1 MSREVSND
9 FNIEDLKS
17 FVGGDAAKRYAA
29 SAAIMEQYGDSEM
42 ADTLK
47 LLSSQM
53 DFVNEDEAS
62 DAINRTQ
69 TKLNELIKAR
79 KQRHASGYIKM
90 IQDSDVEVM
99 SSGIVTEPH
108 AFDPL
113 TSSYKKNG
121 LFDPDIFGG
130 EGKIP
135 VMETADSDM
144 PYDMLGNA
152 MGHIELPV
160 HVVRPDDFIVVSC
173 LLSMTR
179 ENIER
184 VVRFSRYV
192 VIRSSEPDLYKVG
205 QVLTESE
212 YQEAMTANI
221 DGLEIG
227 MGGDAIYK
235 MLCNLNYPDHPERL
249 AFTKIPVI
257 APKYRPM
264 TYIKDKDKYTSA
276 DLNEVYEDVL
286 VKSNRVRKYIS
297 MGVPSIILRN
307 ESRILQD
314 TVAKFEEMV
323 SATLS
328 EYAPRIR
335 HCRRIPVE
343 LLNQLFF
350 AHRHNLLTL
359 PKPVDTKRSEIE
371 SLHIYPETVFEMKNG
386 VKTEISFTEVLETCN
401 NSICDY
407 TSNNIIMCPADEELS
422 EEDQKLADEI
432 AEHHNKMNDI
442 LDKVQAGAKEQREKF
457 IVVYDNELGMYKPFV
472 KTTA

>member
-9 FNIEDLKS
+9 FNFENLKNLAGS
-17 FVGGDAAKRYAA
+17 DAAGRYSA
-29 SAAIMEQYGDSEM
+29 SAIIMEKYGDTEM
-42 ADTLK
+42 AETLK
-47 LLSSQM
+47 LLSAQM
-53 DFVNEDEAS
+53 DFANEDEAS

-69 TKLNELIKAR
+69 TKLNDLIKAR

-90 IQDSDVEVM
+90 IQDSDVESM
-99 SSGIVTEPH
+99 SSGVVTEPYG
-108 AFDPL
+108 FDPF
-113 TSSYKKNG
+113 TSSYNKNG

-144 PYDMLGNA
+144 PYDMFGNA

-160 HVVRPDDFIVVSC
+160 HVVRPDDFIIVSC
-173 LLSMTR
+173 LLSMTT
-179 ENIER
+179 ENVES
-184 VVRFSRYV
+184 VVGFSRYV

-205 QVLTESE
+205 QVLTEKE
-212 YQEAMTANI
+212 YQEIMAANI

-235 MLCNLNYPDHPERL
+235 MLCDLNYPDHPERL

-264 TYIKDKDKYTSA
+264 AYVKDQDKYTSA
-276 DLNEVYEDVL
+276 DLNDAYKDVL
-286 VKSNRVRKYIS
+286 VKSNRVRKFIS

-314 TVAKFEEMV
+314 TVTQFEKMV
-323 SATLS
+323 SAALS

-335 HCRRIPVE
+335 HCRRIPVG

-359 PKPVDTKRSEIE
+359 PKPVDAKRSEIE
-371 SLHIYPETVFEMKNG
+371 SLHIYPETVLEMKDG
-386 VKTEISFTEVLETCN
+386 IKTEISFTEVLESCN
-401 NSICDY
+401 DSICDY
-407 TSNNIIMCPADEELS
+407 TSNNTIMCPADEELS

-432 AEHHNKMNDI
+432 AAHHDMMEDI
-442 LDKVQAGAKEQREKF
+442 LDQVEAGAKEQREKF
-457 IVVYDNELGMYKPFV
+457 IVVYDAELGMYKPF
-472 KTTA
+472 AEIA

>member
-9 FNIEDLKS
+9 FNFENLKNLAGS
-17 FVGGDAAKRYAA
+17 DAAGRYSA
-29 SAAIMEQYGDSEM
+29 SAIIMEKYGDTEM
-42 ADTLK
+42 AETLK
-47 LLSSQM
+47 LLSAQM
-53 DFVNEDEAS
+53 DFANEDEAS

-69 TKLNELIKAR
+69 TKLNDLIKAR

-90 IQDSDVEVM
+90 IQDSDVESM
-99 SSGIVTEPH
+99 SSGVVIEPS
-108 AFDPL
+108 AFDPF
-113 TSSYKKNG
+113 TSSYNKNG

-135 VMETADSDM
+135 VMETADSDV
-144 PYDMLGNA
+144 PYDMFGNA

-160 HVVRPDDFIVVSC
+160 HVVRPDDFIIVSC
-173 LLSMTR
+173 LLSMTT
-179 ENIER
+179 ENVEG
-184 VVRFSRYV
+184 VVGFSRYV

-205 QVLTESE
+205 QVLTEKE
-212 YQEAMTANI
+212 YQEAMAAKI

-227 MGGDAIYK
+227 IGGDAIYK

-264 TYIKDKDKYTSA
+264 AYIKDKDKYTST
-276 DLNEVYEDVL
+276 DLNDVYEDIIM
-286 VKSNRVRKYIS
+286 KSNRVRKYIG

-314 TVAKFEEMV
+314 AVAKLEEMV
-323 SATLS
+323 YAELS
-328 EYAPRIR
+328 EYASRSR
-335 HCRRIPVE
+335 HCRRIPVG

-371 SLHIYPETVFEMKNG
+371 SLHIYPDTVYEMKDG
-386 VKTEISFTEVLETCN
+386 AEKEISFIEVLYDCE
-401 NSICDY
+401 NSIRDY
-407 TSNNIIMCPADEELS
+407 TNNNIIMGPVDEELS

-432 AEHHNKMNDI
+432 AAHHDMMEDI
-442 LDKVQAGAKEQREKF
+442 FDQVKTGAKEQREKF
-457 IVVYDNELGMYKPFV
+457 IVVYDDELGMYKPFAE
-472 KTTA
+472 TA